1 MSAGKVT
8 QIQAAKFD
16 KIGDFNYMVY
26 ASRNKKSE
34 VNSKKVKNQ
43 ELIATMQIFAPRH
56 SDPVYE
62 VNLPFYQ
69 ADVKEQYWIGFCL
82 RGGQGIN
89 FNGVTV
95 SDPAALFKTT
105 PSVQQQCIL
114 DREHVTTIGISQPLS
129 VNVKTLSQDQVEIT
143 WEAPAADGGAAI
155 NHYRIFVTEKDNQGS
170 VARIE
175 TIGDKQSY
183 KLKT

>member
-1 MSAGKVT
+1 
-8 QIQAAKFD
+8 
-16 KIGDFNYMVY
+16 
-26 ASRNKKSE
+26 
-34 VNSKKVKNQ
+34 
-43 ELIATMQIFAPRH
+43 MQIFAPRH

-114 DREHVTTIGISQPLS
+114 DREHITTIGISQPLS
-129 VNVKTLSQDQVEIT
+129 VNVKTL
-143 WEAPAADGGAAI
+143 
-155 NHYRIFVTEKDNQGS
+155 N
-170 VARIE
+170 
-175 TIGDKQSY
+175 
-183 KLKT
+183 